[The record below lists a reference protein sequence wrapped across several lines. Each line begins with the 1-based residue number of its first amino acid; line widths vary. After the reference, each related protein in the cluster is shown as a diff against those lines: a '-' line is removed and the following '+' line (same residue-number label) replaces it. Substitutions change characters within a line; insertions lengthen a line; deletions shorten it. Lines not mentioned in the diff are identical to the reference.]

1 MQTYDPSTIQPE
13 GRESEISREE
23 ISVPNQSCEGAGKAQ
38 REARKE
44 ARLIPDLSEKN
55 ITNFYRKISPT
66 ANDQGCLEWLGAS
79 HKDGYG
85 RFGIAGRLFQSTRI
99 AFFVAT
105 GIDPLNM
112 DVCHKCDNPPCC
124 NPDHLFLGTRADNV
138 KDMISKGRANFQ
150 KDPAKPAS
158 PRVRPAY
165 IRKDSAVGARHGQCK
180 LDDATV
186 TMIREMYCKS
196 KTTHAQIAAE
206 FGVVQSLIGKIIR
219 RELWRHV

>member
-85 RFGIAGRLFQSTRI
+85 RFGIARRLFQATRV

-105 GIDPLNM
+105 GVDPLDM

-124 NPDHLFLGTRADNV
+124 NPEHLFLGTRADNV
-138 KDMISKGRANFQ
+138 NDMISKGRAHFQ
-150 KDPAKPAS
+150 RYPAK

-165 IRKDSAVGARHGQCK
+165 IRKGKPLGARNGQAK
-180 LDDATV
+180 LDESTV
-186 TMIREMYCKS
+186 RRIREMYQKS
-196 KTTHAQIAAE
+196 KITHDQIAAE
-206 FGVVQSLIGKIIR
+206 LGVARTLIGKIIR
-219 RELWRHV
+219 RQIWRHI